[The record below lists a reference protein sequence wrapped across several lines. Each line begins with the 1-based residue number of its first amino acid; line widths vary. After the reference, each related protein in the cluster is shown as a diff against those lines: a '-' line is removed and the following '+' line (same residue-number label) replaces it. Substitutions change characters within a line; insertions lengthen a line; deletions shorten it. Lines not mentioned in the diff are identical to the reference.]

1 MLAVIFAGLYIRAKR
16 RKLKGILKA
25 KGQMKVNWEHVPKVP
40 KNKKSAR
47 GPSASSSNAGFK
59 APPNFKAPPPKG
71 AQMHLRREMSPDTAR
86 RFMGLLAAGH
96 FADNVEAAY
105 YVTVTAAPTP
115 VPSVLSMI
123 VNWNTVF
130 YVVLYLFLIV
140 GPIVIMK
147 FACFRNRKV
156 CVYIDVAVQVDLN
169 YVPDLVFTPH
179 GNCYHIQG
187 CETITNWRRNATTMV
202 RRPCLYC
209 LPHGI
214 NGEPEA
220 EQ

>member
-1 MLAVIFAGLYIRAKR
+1 
-16 RKLKGILKA
+16 
-25 KGQMKVNWEHVPKVP
+25 
-40 KNKKSAR
+40 
-47 GPSASSSNAGFK
+47 
-59 APPNFKAPPPKG
+59 
-71 AQMHLRREMSPDTAR
+71 
-86 RFMGLLAAGH
+86 MGLLAAGN
-96 FADNVEAAY
+96 FIDNVEAAY

-130 YVVLYLFLIV
+130 YVVLYLFLII

-187 CETITNWRRNATTMV
+187 CGTITNWRRNATTML